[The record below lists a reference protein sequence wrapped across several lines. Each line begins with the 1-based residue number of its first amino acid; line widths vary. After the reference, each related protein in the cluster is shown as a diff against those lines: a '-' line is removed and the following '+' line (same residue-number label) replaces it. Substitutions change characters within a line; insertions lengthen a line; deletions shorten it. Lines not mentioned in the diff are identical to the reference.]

1 MLYKND
7 EPYRLDTRPEERK
20 AIEKYFHNK
29 FPVKVIYPPERVHKN
44 RLKHNAGKMDQ
55 PKSISFD
62 FKSIV
67 KTEKGTDVWRYAE
80 NVVTDNK
87 GNKKYTPK
95 KFIFNGSRYLGRT
108 DIEMIYFLLRTS
120 EYCKGGD
127 NQGPIVKFMFEDLVS
142 TAEKKAEKKE
152 IETKVSNLIYNK
164 DTGLPEDRLRAV
176 AVAFCGI
183 STSKDEY
190 TLAQVKMLLYD
201 KIMSTPEGP
210 DRFFNMT
217 ENEINTRLDIQ
228 KVIDMGVLK
237 FNDVKRTWSWQTAG
251 EKGNLQVC
259 KVPPNKT
266 PMETLYDTYL
276 GDQVFRDDIK
286 AVLLT
291 RNPHAGKAKKDEE
304 DNEE

>member
-7 EPYRLDTRPEERK
+7 EPYKLDTRPEERK
-20 AIEKYFHNK
+20 EIEKFFHNK

-44 RLKHNAGKMDQ
+44 RLKHNAGKLDQ

-62 FKSIV
+62 LKSTV
-67 KTEKGTDVWRYAE
+67 RTEKGTEVWRYAE
-80 NVVTDNK
+80 NVITDNK

-95 KFIFNGSRYLGRT
+95 KFLFSGARYLRKV
-108 DIEMIYFLLRTS
+108 DIELIYFLLKKS

-127 NQGPIVKFMFEDLVS
+127 NEGPIVKFMFEDLVS
-142 TAEKKAEKKE
+142 AAEKKAEKKE
-152 IETKVSNLIYNK
+152 IETKVSNLIYSK
-164 DTGLPEDRLRAV
+164 EVGLPENRLRAV

-217 ENEINTRLDIQ
+217 ENEINARMDIQ

-237 FNDVKRTWSWQTAG
+237 FNDVKRTWSWQTTG
-251 EKGNLQVC
+251 EKGSMQIC
-259 KVPPNKT
+259 KVAPNKT
-266 PMETLYDTYL
+266 PEETIYDTYL
-276 GDQVFRDDIK
+276 VDQTFRDDMK

-291 RNPHAGKAKKDEE
+291 KSPDAN
-304 DNEE
+304 